1 MALGLILSSSDFQI
15 TTNVTVPASNFNGG
29 EYALAGLNSS
39 LPSPITSSGD
49 YHRFFAAPA
58 ADNAYG
64 AYYVEQSVDGGLYSG
79 SISTSK
85 AYSLRA
91 WVRLCGCSNG
101 YVTTMGGGLTIMG
114 RTNVLHSD
122 SAAYRTYQAGYTL
135 QFSGYNVN
143 DTKFQDFKPGLSIG
157 TAKTDGN
164 FNAAF
169 PPVQCTGP
177 NDGGTSKAYAPET
190 WYRIRFDMVPV
201 GGAGVTL
208 NAYTSSAGDVE
219 SGQEV
224 WELVGTTF
232 VNAAD
237 PVYMDPTD
245 SENAMG
251 FYSWCANN
259 GQDLDYFAIDQF
271 EILVQDL

>member
-1 MALGLILSSSDFQI
+1 MATGLILSSSDFQI
-15 TTNVTVPASNFNGG
+15 TTNGTAPASNFNGG

-49 YHRFFAAPA
+49 FYRLFAAPA
-58 ADNAYG
+58 ADDAYG
-64 AYYVEQSVDGGLYSG
+64 AYYIKQSVDGGLYSG

-91 WVRLCGCSNG
+91 WVRLCGCSNN

-122 SAAYRTYQAGYTL
+122 ASAQRIYQAGYTL

-164 FNAAF
+164 FDVAF

-177 NDGGTSKAYAPET
+177 NDGGTSKAYAQET

-201 GGAGVTL
+201 GSAGVTL
-208 NAYTSSAGDVE
+208 NAYTSSAGDVQ
-219 SGQEV
+219 SGNEV
-224 WELVGTTF
+224 WEQVGTKF
-232 VNAAD
+232 VAAAD
-237 PVYMDPTD
+237 SVYMDPTD
-245 SENAMG
+245 PENAMG
-251 FYSWCANN
+251 FYSWCDDA
-259 GQDLDYFAIDQF
+259 GQDIDYFAIDQF
-271 EILVQDL
+271 EILVEDL